1 VYSIESARERAD
13 NKTRRLRDEKAIE
26 GRWGLEEG
34 KSYAR
39 LLAKFKLLRLTI
51 QGKMARQSGQDV
63 TQLLRAWSKG
73 DQTALERLTPLVY
86 EELHKAARSYMSRE
100 SPEHILQTTALIN
113 EVYVRLVDLP
123 EIEWQDR
130 AHFFAVCARIM
141 RHILTDFAR
150 SSSCQKRGGDARRI
164 TLDEALAVTPD
175 APTNLLVLE
184 EALSKLEKLDSRK
197 SSVVELRF
205 FGGLTVKET
214 AEVLRVSSE
223 TIMRD
228 WNLARAWLLREMDEG
243 PRHDA

>member
-1 VYSIESARERAD
+1 
-13 NKTRRLRDEKAIE
+13 
-26 GRWGLEEG
+26 
-34 KSYAR
+34 
-39 LLAKFKLLRLTI
+39 
-51 QGKMARQSGQDV
+51 MARQSGKDV

-86 EELHKAARSYMSRE
+86 EELHKAAHSYMSRE
-100 SPEHILQTTALIN
+100 RPEHILQTTALIN

-150 SSSCQKRGGDARRI
+150 SSGCVKRGGEARRTTLDESLAI
-164 TLDEALAVTPD
+164 SNDVPSNLLVLDEALTR
-175 APTNLLVLE
+175 
-184 EALSKLEKLDSRK
+184 LEKLDSRK
-197 SSVVELRF
+197 STVVELRF